1 MRGLIVCTALLTIQ
15 SCASTDGVG
24 KYETKSIGQVDRT
37 VLAEV
42 VAVESISLR
51 DATTGGALAGGTIG
65 GLAASGSDDPTII
78 LAGILAGAVV
88 GAVLEDPLNTHQA
101 ILYTLTT
108 QNGATLKVAKLAA
121 DGPKFVEGQRVAVRY
136 GYPAKMDPIDSP

>member
-1 MRGLIVCTALLTIQ
+1 MRGLIVGILLLTTQ

-24 KYETKSIGQVDRT
+24 KYETKSIGQVERT

-51 DATTGGALAGGTIG
+51 DATTGGALAGGAIG
-65 GLAASGSDDPTII
+65 GLATSGSDDPTII

-88 GAVLEDPLNTHQA
+88 GAVLEDPLNTHPA

-108 QNGATLKVAKLAA
+108 QNGATLKVAKLAS
-121 DGPKFVEGQRVAVRY
+121 DGPTFSEGQRVAVKY
-136 GYPAKMDPIDSP
+136 GYPAKIEPINER

>member
-1 MRGLIVCTALLTIQ
+1 MRGLIVGVFLLATQ

-24 KYETKSIGQVDRT
+24 KYETKSIGQVERI

-42 VAVESISLR
+42 VAVESISLL
-51 DATTGGALAGGTIG
+51 DATTGGALAGGAIG
-65 GLAASGSDDPTII
+65 GLATSGSDDPTII

-88 GAVLEDPLNTHQA
+88 GAVLEDSLNTHQA

-108 QNGATLKVAKLAA
+108 QNGATLKVAKLAS
-121 DGPKFVEGQRVAVRY
+121 DGPRISEGQRVAVKY
-136 GYPAKMDPIDSP
+136 GYHARIEPID